1 MTHKEILKQYWGY
14 DSFRGIQEEII
25 DSISSGS
32 DTLGLMP
39 TGGGKSI
46 TFQVPALAVP
56 GVCLVIT
63 PLISLM
69 NDQVQNLRQRG
80 ITAHALHSGLSR
92 QQTVQV
98 LDNCIFGKIKL
109 LYISPERIESTL
121 FLQKLKHIKV
131 SFITVDEAHCISQW
145 GHDFRP
151 AYKKIGTLR
160 RHLPGKAVLALTAT
174 ATPRV
179 IRDIRKQLDFRG
191 DNIFRMSFRRSNLS
205 YVVRR
210 TKDITEEI
218 IHILTHTHGSTI
230 IYTMSRLKTHEL
242 CTDLEKAGFSSTY
255 FHAGLDIAVKNRHQ
269 ADWQTDKKRII
280 VATNAFG
287 MGIDKPDVRLVI
299 HADPPSSIEAYFQ
312 EAGRAGRDGQHA
324 YAVLLLA
331 PSSESSMRRRLANA
345 FPDKAFI
352 RDVYEHIAYFYQ
364 IGVGMG
370 KGHSFV
376 FPLAKFCAQHRY
388 MQSQTDA
395 ALKILHNAGYISY
408 DTDPDSHYRVLITVK
423 RDELYRLKDTDQLED
438 SIIEY
443 IVRRCEG
450 VFTDYVFVD
459 DEEMARRL
467 KCRTNTIHVAFSFL
481 RRKHIIDFVP
491 PRTNPKLTLLVNRID
506 GSDVRLNDEVYETR
520 RKVMNDNIE
529 SMIAYCREDTLCRQ
543 TFLVRYFGETTTADC
558 QACDICLSR
567 RRTTADNTADTTAE
581 NTADTT
587 ADSTADSTADNG
599 SCHAEILA
607 ILADGR
613 PHRLADIYNSL
624 RHTQD
629 TAEQAVLTLFTQGRV
644 TVRNNMISLATSH
657 T

>member
-287 MGIDKPDVRLVI
+287 MGIDKSNVSFVI
-299 HADPPSSIEAYFQ
+299 HYNMPQSMEAYYQ
-312 EAGRAGRDGQHA
+312 EAGRAGRDGEKAECILLFGKRDIGTASFFIQKTYEESEQPQEERELQRQRDLQRLDRMVGYCDTPGCLRQYILNYFGQPLA
-324 YAVLLLA
+324 LPCGNCGNCTGITVRGKSKAKKASAPRKTGTLSTRDITREAQMVL
-331 PSSESSMRRRLANA
+331 SCIRRVEITL
-345 FPDKAFI
+345 
-352 RDVYEHIAYFYQ
+352 
-364 IGVGMG
+364 
-370 KGHSFV
+370 GHSSTISMTV
-376 FPLAKFCAQHRY
+376 QVLRGSPAKRLLESGL
-388 MQSQTDA
+388 QSVSTYGLMSA
-395 ALKILHNAGYISY
+395 YS
-408 DTDPDSHYRVLITVK
+408 R
-423 RDELYRLKDTDQLED
+423 
-438 SIIEY
+438 
-443 IVRRCEG
+443 
-450 VFTDYVFVD
+450 
-459 DEEMARRL
+459 EEIR
-467 KCRTNTIHVAFSFL
+467 
-481 RRKHIIDFVP
+481 
-491 PRTNPKLTLLVNRID
+491 
-506 GSDVRLNDEVYETR
+506 
-520 RKVMNDNIE
+520 
-529 SMIAYCREDTLCRQ
+529 
-543 TFLVRYFGETTTADC
+543 
-558 QACDICLSR
+558 
-567 RRTTADNTADTTAE
+567 
-581 NTADTT
+581 
-587 ADSTADSTADNG
+587 
-599 SCHAEILA
+599 EILA
-607 ILADGR
+607 HLKALGLVVWDKNELVTLTPG
-613 PHRLADIYNSL
+613 ASG
-624 RHTQD
+624 
-629 TAEQAVLTLFTQGRV
+629 VLFRGSPV
-644 TVRNNMISLATSH
+644 TVTLDEAELEQRFPLSGTVAADSRLLLELKELRAQLAKKEKVPAYVIFTNATLEDMAAKLPRTMEAFLTVSGVGAVKAERYGKPFLKLLKKYRSQD
-657 T
+657 